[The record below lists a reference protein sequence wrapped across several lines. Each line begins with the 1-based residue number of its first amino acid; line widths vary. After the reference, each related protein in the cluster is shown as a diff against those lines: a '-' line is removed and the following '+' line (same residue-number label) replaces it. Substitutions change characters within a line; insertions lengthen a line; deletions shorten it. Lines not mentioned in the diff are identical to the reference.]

1 MNIVQIRYTK
11 YHSSGD
17 KAQIN
22 IEYIFT
28 MCMILQRKNTKR
40 QEKTLYKQQ
49 QQQQQQKIYK

>member
-28 MCMILQRKNTKR
+28 MCMILQRKKHKKARKDTVQTTTTTTTTKN
-40 QEKTLYKQQ
+40 
-49 QQQQQQKIYK
+49 I